1 MTRTTFVGLSTV
13 FILTACG
20 SDPQGGAMDAGIPDA
35 SLPDA
40 STDPCETNTCECDV
54 DSDCGEFEVC
64 DTTST
69 PGRICACAAAYE
81 DAGGGCFFAGAPGD
95 QGFQAPDVWSTT
107 HSVRAVI
114 DPNAAGS
121 IDTGVASLTPDGVC
135 VFDSIFQTFTMPPR
149 DRSEIFAVDV
159 SYFTEI
165 VAAGFDSLGPVL
177 LIDGGWNTLPQQ
189 QGGFTNNTFCLGERG
204 YGGDVEFRIGPANE
218 SFSCDSTPGSFL
230 RFDRFAVRRALAGEC
245 PDDVGETINGD
256 MEANNGWTFAVAGG
270 GTADY
275 ADNVGAGN
283 SRGIRITR
291 STTASSASAT
301 SKISLPMDT
310 SVPNSAIEF
319 FSAGTASGVFEVR
332 LGGQPVSRLTP
343 TGARRVCVPEWAKGT
358 VQDITFALT
367 QVMNTG
373 PPINRSET
381 IDLDAVSVVSDAGCG
396 ADATLYDNDFET
408 FFDSPGLAPGWA
420 VTIGGVNGTEA
431 PATILNDPSSAHA
444 GNGSLRLTATNV
456 CNSATARRDIFVPES
471 DGAAGPAIK
480 AFVNIPSAPTGRGGI
495 RFYRLPFRSVE
506 VNAPEGAGYQQVI
519 MCIPPKHIGRRLTI
533 EAFASGGGGGCGN
546 IAGENTFVDDLE
558 VTTDPTC
565 PN

>member
-1 MTRTTFVGLSTV
+1 M
-13 FILTACG
+13 
-20 SDPQGGAMDAGIPDA
+20 
-35 SLPDA
+35 
-40 STDPCETNTCECDV
+40 
-54 DSDCGEFEVC
+54 
-64 DTTST
+64 
-69 PGRICACAAAYE
+69 
-81 DAGGGCFFAGAPGD
+81 
-95 QGFQAPDVWSTT
+95 WSTT
-107 HSVRAVI
+107 NDVRAVI

-159 SYFTEI
+159 SYFTDSVNFSSI
-165 VAAGFDSLGPVL
+165 VPLV
-177 LIDGGWNTLPQQ
+177 LIDGGWNTLP
-189 QGGFTNNTFCLGERG
+189 GERFDFTNNTFCLGERG
-204 YGGDVEFRIGPANE
+204 YGGDVEFRIGSAD
-218 SFSCDSTPGSFL
+218 DSTCEGTPTSSL

-256 MEANNGWTFAVAGG
+256 MEANNGWTFAFSSG

-275 ADNVGAGN
+275 ADNIGAGN

-301 SKISLPMDT
+301 SRISLPMDT
-310 SVPNSAIEF
+310 SVPSSAIEF

-332 LGGQPVSRLTP
+332 LGGQPVSRMTP
-343 TGARRVCVPEWAKGT
+343 TGVRRVCVPEWAKGT

-367 QVMNTG
+367 LVMSSG
-373 PPINRSET
+373 APINRSET

-431 PATILNDPSSAHA
+431 PATILNDPSSAHS

-456 CNSATARRDIFVPES
+456 CNRATARRDIFVPES
-471 DGAAGPAIK
+471 NGAAGPAIT
-480 AFVNIPSAPTGRGGI
+480 AFVNIPSAPIGEGGL
-495 RFYRLPFRSVE
+495 RFFAQSGE
-506 VNAPEGAGYQQVI
+506 TVNAPEGVGYQQVI
-519 MCIPPKHIGRRLTI
+519 MCIPPKYIGRRLTI
-533 EAFASGGGGGCGN
+533 EAFADGGGGGCSD
-546 IAGENTFVDDLE
+546 IAGEDTFIDDLE